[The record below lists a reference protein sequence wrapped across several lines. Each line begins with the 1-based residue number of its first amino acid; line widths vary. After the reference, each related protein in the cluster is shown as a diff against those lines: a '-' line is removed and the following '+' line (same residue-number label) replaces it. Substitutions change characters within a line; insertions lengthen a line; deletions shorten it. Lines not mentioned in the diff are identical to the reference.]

1 VSVFAAGTEDAAKAV
16 PDPGID
22 GGDSGCVKYLGKEN
36 LMDRTVSRRS
46 LVGTGITAASAMR
59 VLGANDRIRLGI
71 IGSGGRGRYLMTCAN
86 TAGGIEWVAAA
97 DAWDVQRDRAEQVA
111 GKTIEKYLDYR
122 KILDRKDV
130 DAVILAT
137 WDHVHC
143 QITVDSCRAGK
154 DVYVE
159 KPMTLHPMEG
169 HQMVKAVRDNR
180 RVLQVGTQQRSYPH
194 FIEAKERF
202 IDSGRIGKITMVRS
216 IWNGNGAYRNQ
227 PPPPG
232 YEKKPEGMDWDLCQG
247 KLPKVPWTPKRYFNH
262 YVYWDYST
270 NAQMGGLFVHMV
282 DVVHWCCKVSRP
294 IGAMCMGGMYLPVE
308 DRDTADNIN
317 SIVEYPGGLI
327 ATFEANV
334 TDMIPKEREDIVF
347 MGTGGRLHIFRWGY
361 RFLSAEKGAPEITA
375 GTTPDLHVANWL
387 ECIRSRKK
395 PNCDEVAGHYSAM
408 ACHISNISYK
418 EKRYVAWKKEW
429 DV

>member
-1 VSVFAAGTEDAAKAV
+1 MRT
-16 PDPGID
+16 
-22 GGDSGCVKYLGKEN
+22 
-36 LMDRTVSRRS
+36 TVSRRS
-46 LVGTGITAASAMR
+46 FVGSAVTAASASK
-59 VLGANDRIRLGI
+59 VWGANDRIRLGI
-71 IGSGGRGRYLMTCAN
+71 IGCGGRGRYLMTQAN
-86 TAGGIEWVAAA
+86 KAGGIEWVAVS
-97 DAWDVQRDRAEQVA
+97 DAWDAQRERAAKIA
-111 GKTIEKYLDYR
+111 GAPVEKYMDYR
-122 KILDRKDV
+122 RILDRKDV
-130 DAVILAT
+130 DAVIIAT

-143 QITVDSCRAGK
+143 QLTVASCRAGK

-169 HQMVKAVRDNR
+169 HQIVSAVRETG

-194 FIEAKERF
+194 FIEAKQRF
-202 IDSGRIGKITMVRS
+202 VDSGRIGKITMVRS
-216 IWNGNGAYRNQ
+216 IWNANGAYRNQ

-232 YEKKPEGMDWDLCQG
+232 YDKKPDGMDWDLCQG
-247 KLPKVPWTPKRYFNH
+247 NLPKAPWNPKRYFNH

-282 DVVHWCCKVSRP
+282 DVVHWYCGVHRP
-294 IGAMCMGGMYLPVE
+294 IGAMCLGGVYLPAE

-317 SIVEYPGGLI
+317 AIVEYPGGLL

-334 TDMIPKEREDIVF
+334 TDMIRKESEDMVF

-361 RFLSAEKGAPEITA
+361 RFLPVEKDAPEITA
-375 GTTPDLHVANWL
+375 GPSPELHVANWL

-395 PNCDEVAGHYSAM
+395 PNCDEAGGHYSAM

-418 EKRYVAWKKEW
+418 ERRYVAWSKEW